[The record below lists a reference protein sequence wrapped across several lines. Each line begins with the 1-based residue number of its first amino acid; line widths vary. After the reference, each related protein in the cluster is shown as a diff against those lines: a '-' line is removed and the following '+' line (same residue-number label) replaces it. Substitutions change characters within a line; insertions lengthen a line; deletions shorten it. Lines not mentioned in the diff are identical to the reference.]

1 MKRDEFNSQ
10 AAPERAVAVHE
21 EKILRRL
28 FHGFPGGLAARLP
41 NGATLTLGA
50 HAPEFTLIFKHPGVI
65 RDLILSQDPIQL
77 AEAYLSDQVDFE
89 GDIYR
94 VLAVKDHFLSLKLSA
109 LDKAALAA
117 AALKLR
123 MASDENGGVGN
134 TPSGSRWL
142 RSPFSRK
149 HTKQSD
155 RRAISFHYD
164 VSNEFYGL
172 WLDEQM
178 VYSCAYF
185 NHPGNDLE
193 EAQRAKLDHICRKL
207 RLKPGERLL
216 DIGCGWGA
224 LMRWAAKHYGVHAH
238 GITLSENQ
246 YRHNQRLIREEN
258 LEGLVTVELVDYRDV
273 AGESV
278 FDKIVS
284 VGMFEHVGLRNLPV
298 YFRTAH
304 RLLKSGGL
312 LLNHGITHDEP
323 GWQKTISTEF
333 INRYV
338 FPDGELDTVSN
349 VLRVV
354 EQEGFEV
361 HDVEGLRPHYALT
374 LREWV
379 RRLEARKDEALQHVS
394 EAVYRVWRLY
404 MAACAMEFEG
414 GEVGVHQILA
424 SKRAAGLWPVPLTR
438 RDLYE

>member
-1 MKRDEFNSQ
+1 MRRDHFVQ
-10 AAPERAVAVHE
+10 QPAPSANTVTHE

-28 FHGFPGGLAARLP
+28 FHGYPGGLAARLP
-41 NGATLTLGA
+41 SGAMLALGT
-50 HAPEFTLIFKHPGVI
+50 HAPEFTLVFKHPGVI
-65 RDLILSQDPIQL
+65 RDLVLSQDPLRL
-77 AEAYLSDQVDFE
+77 AEAYFSGRMDCE

-94 VLAVKDHFLSLKLSA
+94 ALSLKDHFQSLDLSA
-109 LDKAALAA
+109 FDKAALAA

-123 MASDENGGVGN
+123 KPDDDTVQKDVPSDV
-134 TPSGSRWL
+134 RWL

-149 HTKQSD
+149 HSKQAD

-164 VSNEFYGL
+164 VSNEFYRL
-172 WLDEQM
+172 WLDERM

-185 NHPGNDLE
+185 EHPGVTLE

-224 LMRWAAKHYGVHAH
+224 LVRWAAKNFGVQAH

-246 YRHNQRLIREEN
+246 YQHNRRLIREE
-258 LEGLVTVELVDYRDV
+258 GLDGQVTVGLADYRDL
-273 AGESV
+273 AGDSV

-284 VGMFEHVGLRNLPV
+284 VGMFEHVGIKNLSL
-298 YFRTAH
+298 YFRIAH
-304 RLLKSGGL
+304 RLLKPGGL
-312 LLNHGITHDEP
+312 FLNHGITHDQP
-323 GWQKTISTEF
+323 GWSKTLSTEF

-354 EQEGFEV
+354 EQEGFEI

-379 RRLEARKDEALQHVS
+379 RRLEARREEALQQVTV
-394 EAVYRVWRLY
+394 AVYRVWRLY
-404 MAACAMEFEG
+404 MAACAIEFEG
-414 GEVGVHQILA
+414 GEVGVHQILS
-424 SKRAAGLWPVPLTR
+424 SKRASGLWPVPLTR
-438 RDLYE
+438 RDLYV